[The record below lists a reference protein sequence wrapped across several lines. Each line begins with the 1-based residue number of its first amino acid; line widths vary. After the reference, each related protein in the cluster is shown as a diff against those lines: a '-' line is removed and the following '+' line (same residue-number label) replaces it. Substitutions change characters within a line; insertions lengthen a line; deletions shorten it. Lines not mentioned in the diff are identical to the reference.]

1 MNVIHIESRRS
12 SNGSHMCEFF
22 SEIEVE
28 NSKLEHLVTALKDEV
43 ENFQLGEEEPH
54 SPRPATIPIDGK
66 N

>member
-1 MNVIHIESRRS
+1 
-12 SNGSHMCEFF
+12 MCEFF